1 MGYRFEDNVFACEA
15 SGVVIVLNLRT
26 NRYAALPKPLADT
39 LLALRNGKPH
49 VHMQTQLEALCK
61 AGVLT
66 QALGDDFCWSA
77 PDVAHPLSSV
87 LDGSLPRAGFFGLC
101 WATARRLFSIV
112 RFKCQPL
119 HRTIEHI
126 RQRKLDCRVR
136 SRHLRASLPA
146 KHLAAFL
153 DTRFLIP
160 TQDRCLPWSIACL
173 DAFAH
178 RCADMTLVIGVR
190 SDPFGAHAWVQQADT
205 VLTDELDRVLPYT
218 PILAV

>member
-1 MGYRFEDNVFACEA
+1 MGYRFEGNVFACEA

-26 NRYAALPKPLADT
+26 NRYAALPKTLADT
-39 LLALRNGKPH
+39 LLALRDGKPH

-66 QALGDDFCWSA
+66 ETYGNDFLWPT
-77 PDVAHPLSSV
+77 PDVNVPLSSI
-87 LDGSLPRAGFFGLC
+87 LDGSLLRVGLFDLC
-101 WATARRLFSIV
+101 EATARRLFSIV

-126 RQRKLDCRVR
+126 QRRKLDYAGR
-136 SRHLRASLPA
+136 SRRHCVSLSA

-153 DTRFLIP
+153 DTRFLVP

-178 RCADMTLVIGVR
+178 RCADLTLVIGVR
-190 SDPFGAHAWVQQADT
+190 SDPFGAHAWVQQADM
-205 VLTDELDRVLPYT
+205 VLTDELDRVLLYT